1 MPEEPR
7 FAYGGQAV
15 IEGVMIRGRNH
26 FSLAVRR
33 PDGSIER
40 RSNRLNSFYTGR
52 ARRIPFVRG
61 FIVLAE
67 TLVLGIKAL
76 HTSANL
82 AAQEPGTD
90 AKTEIPN
97 WAMAV
102 TLFSSLVIGLSV
114 FFLLPLLIVWAM
126 DPVVPSH
133 IVSELI
139 EGALRLL
146 ILVGYVWAI
155 GFFPDIKRVFAYHG
169 AEHMAVHAHE
179 AGLPLSVENVRKFGT
194 PHPRCGTAFLLTV
207 MLVSIAVFILLMDP
221 PWEYRIASRI
231 VLIPVIA
238 AISYEIIRFSGT
250 RQHLLV
256 GQIIARPGL
265 WLQRLTTREPD
276 DGQIE
281 VAICAVEGALAAD
294 DGREYTPSFGL
305 EAAADAEETVGDLGP
320 DTDESVPG
328 GESDPPQ
335 G

>member
-1 MPEEPR
+1 MPDEPR

-15 IEGVMIRGRNH
+15 IEGVLIRGRNH

-33 PDGSIER
+33 PDGNIES

-52 ARRIPFVRG
+52 ARRLPFVRG

-82 AAQEPGTD
+82 AAQEPGTG

-97 WAMAV
+97 WAMGL
-102 TLFSSLVIGLSV
+102 TLFSSLVIGLSI

-155 GFFPDIKRVFAYHG
+155 SIFPDIKRVFAYHG

-179 AGLPLSVENVRKFGT
+179 AGLPLTVDNVRKFGT

-256 GQIIARPGL
+256 GQIISRPGL
-265 WLQRLTTREPD
+265 WLQRLTTRQPD

-294 DGREYTPSFGL
+294 DGREYKPPFGAGAP
-305 EAAADAEETVGDLGP
+305 EDGVADDDDAGLD
-320 DTDESVPG
+320 
-328 GESDPPQ
+328 GESDSAEGEPAV
-335 G
+335 